1 MTYVLNVFK
10 FGNDASIEWLTK
22 LDWSDNFVGFQ
33 QDTNFLEFSN
43 FTCTENV
50 NTDNNVSSDDLT

>member
-22 LDWSDNFVGFQ
+22 LDWSGDAVGFQ
-33 QDTNFLEFSN
+33 QDTNFL
-43 FTCTENV
+43 
-50 NTDNNVSSDDLT
+50 